1 MVYFI
6 SVIRLKMFDQI
17 MYWSNQVQKFYEKP
31 ESLIEKRPNYGV
43 KAPDFIMSK
52 SIYQVKLLL
61 QPYSAYLPLHLKKL
75 RIHIKTQV
83 GKL

>member
-1 MVYFI
+1 MVNFI
-6 SVIRLKMFDQI
+6 SVIRMKMFDQI

-52 SIYQVKLLL
+52 SISQVKLLL
-61 QPYSAYLPLHLKKL
+61 QPYSAYLQLHSKKL
-75 RIHIKTQV
+75 SIHISTQV